1 MKDLIAKGFVKCAAS
16 GTALSTDE
24 ASAVQAALNE

>member
-1 MKDLIAKGFVKCAAS
+1 LTKMT

-24 ASAVQAALNE
+24 ALLRIVMNVRDTTRTL